1 MKTKEMQ
8 NGKPT
13 DFEPFYKIMET
24 EPRKLEEA
32 FEVLLEMVTSDS
44 QSTKNAALMIKED
57 YPELY
62 QAIVALS
69 VKTDENDKG
78 PACCGGH

>member
-1 MKTKEMQ
+1 
-8 NGKPT
+8 
-13 DFEPFYKIMET
+13 MET

-32 FEVLLEMVTSDS
+32 FEVLLEMVTSDP
-44 QSTKNAALMIKED
+44 QSTKNVALLIKED

-62 QAIVALS
+62 KAIVAFS
-69 VKTDENDKG
+69 VKNDENDKG